1 MKLKGNEINS
11 LRDEVAQLK
20 KALDDARSRIKPQ
33 LNYDDTEEWMQRFN
47 ELQIRHRRDVEN
59 YENELSRK
67 DQIILELR
75 EKINTLLA
83 TPPQVVHTVQAAPTM
98 MQSVSNRG
106 EITLYFRW
114 KRRHDPKAQSYNR

>member
-75 EKINTLLA
+75 EKINSLLA
-83 TPPQVVHTVQAAPTM
+83 IPPQVVHTVQAAPTM
-98 MQSVSNRG
+98 MQSVSSRG

-114 KRRHDPKAQSYNR
+114 KR